1 MRPAGPFALIDGN
14 NFYVSCER
22 AFRPAL
28 EGRPVIVLSNNDGC
42 AIARSN
48 EAKALG
54 IKMGHPW
61 FQVRQAWPDAGITAL
76 SANFALYGDMSSRLM
91 GIAAG
96 LGPDQEVYSI
106 DETFIGLA
114 GVPGDLVKRSRAV
127 RARISQWTGL
137 PTCVGIGPTKT
148 LAKLANHIAK
158 TAERKPGSY
167 PAELAAVCNLD
178 RLPAS
183 DLDAVMAATEVG
195 EVWGIGPRIADQL
208 RALGVRNV
216 LDAARLDP
224 ATVRRRWSVVLERTV
239 RELQGMPCIDLEDA
253 PAPKREI
260 AVTRSFGRPVREL
273 QQLVQAISE
282 YAARAAEKL
291 RRQGSLAARVLVFA
305 HTSPFRPGPRWAK
318 SLVVPLRR
326 PTADTARITE
336 AAILGMRLIYEP
348 GYDLAKAGVMLMDLC
363 DAGTLQGELD
373 LDDDAGRDRGPLMAV
388 MDKLN
393 GRWGKATIQPGGVG
407 IATMRRDWAMR
418 QARRTP
424 HYTTDWHQVPIAR
437 A

>member
-1 MRPAGPFALIDGN
+1 MLALLDGN

-22 AFRPAL
+22 AFRPSL
-28 EGRPVIVLSNNDGC
+28 QDRPVVVLSNNDGC
-42 AIARSN
+42 AISRSN

-54 IKMGHPW
+54 IKMAQPHHEFRHLEDG
-61 FQVRQAWPDAGITAL
+61 AGLVSL
-76 SANFALYGDMSSRLM
+76 SANFTLSGDMSDRMMSL
-91 GIAAG
+91 AAG
-96 LGPDQEVYSI
+96 LGPGQEIYSI
-106 DETFIGLA
+106 DECFIDLQ
-114 GVPGDLVKRSRAV
+114 GVRDQAARARAI
-127 RARISQWTGL
+127 RARIHRWIGI
-137 PTCVGIGPTKT
+137 PTCIGIAATKT
-148 LAKLANHIAK
+148 LAKLANHVAK
-158 TAERKPGSY
+158 DAERKPGSY
-167 PAELAAVCNLD
+167 PAQHAQVCHLGELA
-178 RLPAS
+178 PA
-183 DLDAVMAATEVG
+183 DVDALLAATAVG
-195 EVWGIGPRIADQL
+195 DVWGVGPRIGAQL
-208 RALGVRNV
+208 RDVGVLTALD
-216 LDAARLDP
+216 LARLDP
-224 ATVRRRWSVVLERTV
+224 ASVRRRWSVVLERTV

>member
-1 MRPAGPFALIDGN
+1 MLALLDGN

-22 AFRPAL
+22 AFRPSL
-28 EGRPVIVLSNNDGC
+28 QDRPVVVLSNNDGC
-42 AIARSN
+42 AISRSN

-54 IKMGHPW
+54 IKMAQPHHEFRHLEDG
-61 FQVRQAWPDAGITAL
+61 AGLVSL
-76 SANFALYGDMSSRLM
+76 SANFTLYGDMSDRMMSL
-91 GIAAG
+91 AAG
-96 LGPDQEVYSI
+96 LGPGQEIYSI
-106 DETFIGLA
+106 DECFIDLQ
-114 GVPGDLVKRSRAV
+114 GVRDQAARAHAI
-127 RARISQWTGL
+127 RARIHRWIGI
-137 PTCVGIGPTKT
+137 PTCIGIAPTKT
-148 LAKLANHIAK
+148 LAKLANHVAK
-158 TAERKPGSY
+158 DAERKPGSY
-167 PAELAAVCNLD
+167 PAQHAQVCHLGTLPPAEVDTLLAAT
-178 RLPAS
+178 
-183 DLDAVMAATEVG
+183 AVG
-195 EVWGIGPRIADQL
+195 DVWGVGPRIGAQL
-208 RALGVRNV
+208 RDVGVLTALD
-216 LDAARLDP
+216 LARLDP
-224 ATVRRRWSVVLERTV
+224 ASVRRRWSVVLERTV

-336 AAILGMRLIYEP
+336 AAILGMRLIHEP